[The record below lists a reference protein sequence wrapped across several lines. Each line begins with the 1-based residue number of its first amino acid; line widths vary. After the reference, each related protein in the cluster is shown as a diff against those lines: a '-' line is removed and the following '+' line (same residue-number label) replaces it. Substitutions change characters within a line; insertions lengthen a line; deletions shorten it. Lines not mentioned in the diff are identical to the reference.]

1 MTAASEPGCSGG
13 DGDLSRCA
21 GCGLELRVSDGWT
34 HPYIGASPACWE
46 RYGCVLER
54 AYADPLRR
62 EVLQLAVDA
71 YACQHPGEAGR
82 RSAQSVALH
91 LVTLCMVLEQGA
103 DPREGP
109 KLHRRMVA
117 RPDVF
122 TWLTPPHDR
131 GHHTVLDVLDG
142 KAYAAAV
149 TAWAEA
155 VWGAWEE
162 HHDTVRAWV
171 GRI

>member
-1 MTAASEPGCSGG
+1 
-13 DGDLSRCA
+13 
-21 GCGLELRVSDGWT
+21 
-34 HPYIGASPACWE
+34 
-46 RYGCVLER
+46 
-54 AYADPLRR
+54 
-62 EVLQLAVDA
+62 
-71 YACQHPGEAGR
+71 
-82 RSAQSVALH
+82 
-91 LVTLCMVLEQGA
+91 MVLEQGA

-117 RPDVF
+117 RPGVF

-131 GHHTVLDVLDG
+131 GHHTVVDVLDG
-142 KAYAAAV
+142 EAYAAAV